1 MMKRAQQLRLLNK
14 PFTASWAQAASIS
27 SSQGTVLLTSVCWGA
42 FFCYSVVYCLFY
54 TEHINGSARS
64 IADSAAWA
72 FTEYGLWLLF
82 APLLIMWLQ
91 RFYARNLFACVMFC
105 CMVVLLANY
114 LRVSLDLWLK
124 PQANWVTSWVYFWPT
139 QIAAACYSVLGWV
152 VLLLLQGQSAAKQ
165 TSAPKQ
171 EPAPADQNTQASAQV
186 NATATLTVQT
196 GTSER
201 ELAIDDIEYVVAAGN
216 YMEVITA
223 ERPYLL
229 RETLKTLQARLA
241 PKGFVRSHRSYLVN
255 RAMIAH
261 RTADKLI
268 LRSGA
273 SVPLSTRYGRFFQ

>member
-1 MMKRAQQLRLLNK
+1 MMKRAQQLRLPNK

-27 SSQGTVLLTSVCWGA
+27 SSQGTVLLTSVCWSA
-42 FFCYSVVYCLFY
+42 FFCYSVVYCFFY
-54 TEHINGSARS
+54 TKHIDGSARS
-64 IADSAAWA
+64 IFDSAEWA
-72 FTEYGLWLLF
+72 FTEYGLWLLL
-82 APLLIMWLQ
+82 APALIMGLQ
-91 RFYARNLFACVMFC
+91 RFYLRGFLVCIAFC
-105 CMVVLLANY
+105 SAAILLANY
-114 LRVSLDLWLK
+114 LRVSLDIWLK
-124 PQANWVTSWVYFWPT
+124 PEANWVASWVYYWPT
-139 QIAAACYSVLGWV
+139 QVAAACYSVLGWV

-165 TSAPKQ
+165 PSAPKQ
-171 EPAPADQNTQASAQV
+171 EPAPADQNTQASAQA

-196 GTSER
+196 GTSEC

-223 ERPYLL
+223 ERTYLL
-229 RETLKTLQARLA
+229 RETLKTLPARLA
-241 PKGFVRSHRSYLVN
+241 PEGFVRSHRSYLVN